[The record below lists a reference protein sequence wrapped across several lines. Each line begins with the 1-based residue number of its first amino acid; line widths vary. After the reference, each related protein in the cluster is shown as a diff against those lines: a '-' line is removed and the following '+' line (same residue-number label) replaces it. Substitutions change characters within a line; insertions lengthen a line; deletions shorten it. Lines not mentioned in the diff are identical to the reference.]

1 MVQYCCAAV
10 YKGLPVSF
18 NNVKYIKMNDI
29 YIFMGHFLLPFKNAL
44 TIVI

>member
-29 YIFMGHFLLPFKNAL
+29 YIDGTLSSPYSVDVMS
-44 TIVI
+44 IVI